1 MTRALGAVAV
11 VLVVASGCASRGSVR
26 RLQADLT
33 ALRSEVLV
41 LRQAYDEQARQAA
54 SALAEVRALES
65 LVKELSATTA
75 ETAEAVRQVGGGVT
89 TVEEGLKEVRAEL
102 ATRSAPTPA
111 PPPEARPR
119 EAAAPPPDGAETT
132 YQAALAT
139 FRTREYGQAVL
150 EFLDF
155 LAAHPKHPL
164 AANAQY
170 WIGEAYFI
178 QRDWRQAIVE
188 FGRVVENHGR
198 NGKAADAL
206 LRIGYCYANLRELS
220 LARLAWQR
228 VLDEHPGSEA
238 ADRARTLLTAR
249 RPSRR

>member
-33 ALRSEVLV
+33 ALRTEVLA
-41 LRQAYDEQARQAA
+41 LRQAYEEQARQAEA
-54 SALAEVRALES
+54 ALADVRALEAR
-65 LVKELSATTA
+65 VKELSVASTEAA
-75 ETAEAVRQVGGGVT
+75 ESVRRLGGGVA
-89 TVEEGLKEVRAEL
+89 TVEQGLKNVRTEMVGRPP
-102 ATRSAPTPA
+102 ATP
-111 PPPEARPR
+111 PPPEPRPR
-119 EAAAPPPDGAETT
+119 EAPPAPPDGAEAM
-132 YQAALAT
+132 YQGALAT
-139 FRTREYGQAVL
+139 FRIREYGQAVL

-155 LAAHPKHPL
+155 LAGHPKHPL

-188 FGRVVENHGR
+188 FGKVVENHGR

-206 LRIGYCYANLRELS
+206 LRIGYCYANLRELP

-228 VLDEHPGSEA
+228 VLDQHPGSEA
-238 ADRARTLLTAR
+238 AERARGLLQPG
-249 RPSRR
+249 RPASR